1 MDLIGWDTSALWR
14 RLLGTSLMISS
25 FQLKYVRLFQ
35 AVETKFNIFHTIL
48 DYLMKLGH
56 VQKSR
61 RHFQDI
67 VIYIYLI
74 STF

>member
-1 MDLIGWDTSALWR
+1 MLDLIGWDRSALSR

-25 FQLKYVRLFQ
+25 FQLYVRLIQ
-35 AVETKFNIFHTIL
+35 VVETKFNIFHIIL
-48 DYLMKLGH
+48 DYLMKLSH

-74 STF
+74 